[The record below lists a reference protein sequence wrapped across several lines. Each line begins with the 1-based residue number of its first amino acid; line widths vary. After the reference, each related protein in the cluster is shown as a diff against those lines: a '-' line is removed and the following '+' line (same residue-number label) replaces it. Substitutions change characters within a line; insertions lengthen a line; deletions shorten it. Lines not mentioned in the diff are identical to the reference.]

1 MKIKDWVK
9 SCILTDKQNVANL
22 ANNYTVQ
29 QIFHG
34 IQMRTKKS
42 NLKEAESFLLSSF
55 NNMQGNF

>member
-9 SCILTDKQNVANL
+9 SFILTDKQNVANL

-29 QIFHG
+29 KIFHG